1 MRKGSG
7 REEQILNAATQV
19 FLEKGKD
26 GATMQE
32 IADRAGVNK
41 ALLHYY
47 FRSKDRLYETVFARQ
62 VDEFF
67 GRFAEIIPRT
77 DDIREFLESF
87 VPNYID
93 RLVAHPELPGFML
106 WEIKQ
111 GGATAGK
118 LIRRKVFRGIKGGTP
133 LDPVIQKAVREGII
147 RPVDPA
153 NLLLSLISMCIFPIV
168 GRPVI
173 EKILPGVRVTSA
185 EFLERRKKE
194 ILALIWNGIKAD
206 TPPPSG
212 AADGPVQ
219 RSPDVG

>member
-1 MRKGSG
+1 MNKGVA
-7 REEQILNAATQV
+7 RETQILNAATDV

-26 GATMQE
+26 GATMQD
-32 IADRAGVNK
+32 IAARAGVNK

-47 FRSKDRLYETVFARQ
+47 FRSKDRLYEKVFARQ

-67 GRFAEIIPRT
+67 GRFAELIPQT

-87 VPNYID
+87 VSNYID
-93 RLVAHPELPGFML
+93 RLVAHPQLPGFML

-118 LIRRKVFRGIKGGTP
+118 LIRKKVFRGRKSGTP
-133 LDPVIQKAVREGII
+133 LDSVIQKAVRDGTI

-153 NLLLSLISMCIFPIV
+153 NFILNLISMCIFPVV

-173 EKILPGVRVTSA
+173 EKILPEVRITSP
-185 EFLERRKKE
+185 EFLEKRKKE
-194 ILALIWNGIKAD
+194 ILALVWNGIRAD
-206 TPPPSG
+206 APPPEPARSG
-212 AADGPVQ
+212 PG
-219 RSPDVG
+219 RE

>member
-1 MRKGSG
+1 MKKG
-7 REEQILNAATQV
+7 RDTETRVLNAATEV
-19 FLEKGKD
+19 FLDKGKD

-32 IADRAGVNK
+32 IATRAGVNK

-67 GRFAEIIPRT
+67 GRFADIIPRT

-87 VPNYID
+87 VSNYID

-118 LIRRKVFRGIKGGTP
+118 LIRSKVFGGLTRGTP
-133 LDPVIQKAVREGII
+133 LDPVIEKAVREGVI
-147 RPVDPA
+147 RPVDPPNFLL
-153 NLLLSLISMCIFPIV
+153 NLLSMCIFPVV
-168 GRPVI
+168 GRPII
-173 EKILPGVRVTSA
+173 EKILPDVRITSP

-194 ILALIWNGIKAD
+194 ILALVWNGIRAD
-206 TPPPSG
+206 APPP
-212 AADGPVQ
+212 AAPNGPGQ
-219 RSPDVG
+219 E

>member
-1 MRKGSG
+1 MSKRRT
-7 REEQILNAATQV
+7 REEQILNAATHV

-26 GATMQE
+26 GATMHE
-32 IADRAGVNK
+32 IATRAGVNK

-67 GRFAEIIPRT
+67 GRFADIIPRT

-87 VPNYID
+87 VSNYID
-93 RLVAHPELPGFML
+93 RLVAHPQLPGFML

-118 LIRRKVFRGIKGGTP
+118 LIRRKVFRGLKRGTP
-133 LDPVIQKAVREGII
+133 LDPVLEKAVKDGVI

-153 NLLLSLISMCIFPIV
+153 NFILNLISMCIFPVV
-168 GRPVI
+168 GRPII
-173 EKILPGVRVTSA
+173 EKILPDVRITSP
-185 EFLERRKKE
+185 EFLEKRKKE
-194 ILALIWNGIKAD
+194 ILALVWNGIRAD
-206 TPPPSG
+206 APPTV
-212 AADGPVQ
+212 ALNGPGQ
-219 RSPDVG
+219 E